1 MNTRG
6 VLVEFIGTFIFLVVI
21 GLAVVAPATG
31 VSAPKAGDF
40 APIAIGCMLMVLVYG
55 GGHISG
61 GHYNPAVTL
70 GVFLRGKCPGVDVAP
85 YMIAQCVAAVLG
97 GLLVNYLKGNPG
109 AAPANPHFDVTKA
122 LIVEFIFTYF
132 LVNNVLNTAT
142 SKKNAGNS
150 YYGLA
155 IGFTVVVAAFAA
167 GGISG
172 GAFNPAVACGIT
184 TMGLSPIA
192 NIWIFVVPNLLA
204 AIAAAGVYKFVNPD
218 EM

>member
-21 GLAVVAPATG
+21 GLVGGVMAPL
-31 VSAPKAGDF
+31 
-40 APIAIGCMLMVLVYG
+40 AIGCMLMVLVYG

-70 GVFLRGKCPGVDVAP
+70 GVFLRGKCPKVDVIP
-85 YMIAQCVAAVLG
+85 YMVAQVVAAILG
-97 GLLVNYLKGNPG
+97 GLLVNYLAG
-109 AAPANPHFDVTKA
+109 PHTPITVDVTKA
-122 LIVEFIFTYF
+122 MIVEFIFTYF

-155 IGFTVVVAAFAA
+155 IGFTVVVAAYAA
-167 GGISG
+167 GAISG

-184 TMGLSPIA
+184 VMGVSPVA
-192 NIWIFVVPNLLA
+192 NIWIYFVPNFLA
-204 AIAAAGVYKFVNPD
+204 AIVAASVYKFVNPD
-218 EM
+218 EI